1 MRFVL
6 LHLAAPGPER
16 RYDGPIPRH
25 RADGLAGSG
34 LLDRLAAESR
44 AQAARRRRDLKAA
57 PAMIDGTLHRRT
69 LALADYRHQAV
80 TLLPPRTR
88 RGL

>member
-6 LHLAAPGPER
+6 LHLTAPGLER
-16 RYDGPIPRH
+16 RYDGPVPRH
-25 RADGLAGSG
+25 HADGLAGSG

-44 AQAARRRRDLKAA
+44 SLAARRRRALTAA
-57 PAMIDGTLHRRT
+57 PALIDGTLHRRT

-80 TLLPPRTR
+80 TLL
-88 RGL
+88 

>member
-1 MRFVL
+1 MFYSGMRFTL
-6 LHLAAPGPER
+6 LHLAAPGLER

-25 RADGLAGSG
+25 RADGLVGSG

-44 AQAARRRRDLKAA
+44 SQTARRRRALTAA
-57 PAMIDGTLHRRT
+57 PALIDGTLRRRS

-80 TLLPPRTR
+80 ALL
-88 RGL
+88 

>member
-6 LHLAAPGPER
+6 LHLAAPGLER

-25 RADGLAGSG
+25 RADGMAGSG

-44 AQAARRRRDLKAA
+44 SQAARRRRDLKAV
-57 PAMIDGTLHRRT
+57 PALTDRVLRRRI

-80 TLLPPRTR
+80 TLL
-88 RGL
+88 

>member
-1 MRFVL
+1 MFLVGMRFVL
-6 LHLAAPGPER
+6 LHLAAPGLER

-25 RADGLAGSG
+25 HEDGGGGSG

-44 AQAARRRRDLKAA
+44 AQAALRRRGLAA
-57 PAMIDGTLHRRT
+57 ARAMGDGVLRQRM

-80 TLLPPRTR
+80 TLIP
-88 RGL
+88 